1 LFLNKINNKISKD
14 AYNSLTKYYKE
25 VVMPFQINT
34 NLDALSAYNA
44 LAKVNAST
52 TKAQLKLATMKRINS
67 VADDTSGFR
76 VGKELEGENLRYQ
89 AQLGNISS
97 AKNWLATGE
106 SALIQVLDKLNQID
120 AKQQDALDPLK
131 NQNALAEDVRVL
143 GNEINNILSN
153 TTING
158 VDVLASAN
166 QSFGA
171 GTTLTVNIGAQV
183 GNNAATITALTAG
196 GTGNLTTS
204 INTFRDNIKNALG
217 YIGNRAQ
224 TFDSR
229 EEYITAA
236 KLNNTATI
244 SRFFDADMAME
255 QLNVTKGQI
264 GIQIGTA
271 MLSQVN
277 VAPQNLLSLFK

>member
-1 LFLNKINNKISKD
+1 
-14 AYNSLTKYYKE
+14 
-25 VVMPFQINT
+25 MPFQINT

-76 VGKELEGENLRYQ
+76 VGKELEAENLRYQ

-106 SALIQVLDKLNQID
+106 SALMQVLDKLNQID

-143 GNEINNILSN
+143 ANEIDNILQN

-158 VDVLASAN
+158 VNVLASAN
-166 QSFGA
+166 QNFGA
-171 GTTLTVNIGAQV
+171 GTTLTVNIGAQI
-183 GNNAATITALTAG
+183 GDNATTITALTAS
-196 GTGNLTTS
+196 GTGNLTTN
-204 INTFRDNIKNALG
+204 INTFRNNIKTSLG

-229 EEYITAA
+229 EEFITAA

-277 VAPQNLLSLFK
+277 VAPQSLLSLFR

>member
-1 LFLNKINNKISKD
+1 
-14 AYNSLTKYYKE
+14 
-25 VVMPFQINT
+25 MPFQINT

-44 LAKVNAST
+44 LAKVNAQT
-52 TKAQLKLATMKRINS
+52 TKAQLRLATMKRINS

-97 AKNWLATGE
+97 AKNWLSTGE
-106 SALIQVLDKLNQID
+106 SALMQVLDKLNQID

-131 NQNALAEDVRVL
+131 NQSAIQNDIVVLAD
-143 GNEINNILSN
+143 EINNILQN

-166 QSFGA
+166 QNFGA
-171 GTTLTVNIGAQV
+171 GTTLTVNIGLQL
-183 GNNAATITALTAG
+183 GNNTSDITALQNTSS
-196 GTGNLTTS
+196 NLTHNIT
-204 INTFRDNIKNALG
+204 TFRNNVKTALG

-229 EEYITAA
+229 EEFITAA
-236 KLNNTATI
+236 RTNNTATI
-244 SRFFDADMAME
+244 SRFFDADMALE

-271 MLSQVN
+271 QLAQLN
-277 VAPQNLLSLFK
+277 VAPQSLLALFR

>member
-1 LFLNKINNKISKD
+1 
-14 AYNSLTKYYKE
+14 
-25 VVMPFQINT
+25 MPFQINT

-44 LAKVNAST
+44 LAKVNAQT
-52 TKAQLKLATMKRINS
+52 TKAQLRLATMKRINS

-97 AKNWLATGE
+97 AKNWLSTGE
-106 SALIQVLDKLNQID
+106 SALMQVLDKLNQID

-131 NQNALAEDVRVL
+131 NQAAIQNDIVVLAD
-143 GNEINNILSN
+143 EINNILQN

-166 QSFGA
+166 QNFGA
-171 GTTLTVNIGAQV
+171 GTTLTVNIGLQL
-183 GNNAATITALTAG
+183 GNNTSDITALQNTSS
-196 GTGNLTTS
+196 NLTHNIT
-204 INTFRDNIKNALG
+204 TFRNNVKTALG

-229 EEYITAA
+229 EEFITAA
-236 KLNNTATI
+236 RTNNTATI
-244 SRFFDADMAME
+244 SRFFDADMALE

-271 MLSQVN
+271 QLAQLN
-277 VAPQNLLSLFK
+277 VAPQSLLALFR

>member
-1 LFLNKINNKISKD
+1 
-14 AYNSLTKYYKE
+14 
-25 VVMPFQINT
+25 MPFQINT

-143 GNEINNILSN
+143 GNEINNILQN

>member
-1 LFLNKINNKISKD
+1 
-14 AYNSLTKYYKE
+14 
-25 VVMPFQINT
+25 MPFQINT

-52 TKAQLKLATMKRINS
+52 AKAQLRLATMKRINS

-76 VGKELEGENLRYQ
+76 VGKELEAENLRYQ
-89 AQLGNISS
+89 AQLGNIAS
-97 AKNWLATGE
+97 AKNWLSTGE
-106 SALIQVLDKLNQID
+106 SALMQVLDKLNQID

-131 NQNALAEDVRVL
+131 NSTALANDVVVL
-143 GNEINNILSN
+143 ADEINNILTN

-158 VDVLASAN
+158 ANVLASAN

-171 GTTLTVNIGAQV
+171 GTTLTVNIGAEI
-183 GNNAATITALTAG
+183 GTFTAHITSLQNTSS
-196 GTGNLTTS
+196 NLTYSITS
-204 INTFRDNIKNALG
+204 FRDNIKTALG

-229 EEYITAA
+229 EEFITAA
-236 KLNNTATI
+236 KTNNTATI
-244 SRFFDADMAME
+244 SRFFDADMALE

-271 MLSQVN
+271 MLAQVN
-277 VAPQNLLSLFK
+277 VAPQSLLSLFR

>member
-1 LFLNKINNKISKD
+1 
-14 AYNSLTKYYKE
+14 
-25 VVMPFQINT
+25 MPFQINT

-52 TKAQLKLATMKRINS
+52 TKAQLRLATMKRINS

-76 VGKELEGENLRYQ
+76 VGKELEAENMKYQ

-106 SALIQVLDKLNQID
+106 SALMQVLDKLNQIESKQED
-120 AKQQDALDPLK
+120 AKDPLK
-131 NQNALAEDVRVL
+131 NAAALSEDVKVL
-143 GNEINNILSN
+143 AAEISNILSN
-153 TTING
+153 TKING

-171 GTTLTVNIGAQV
+171 GTTLTVNIGAQ
-183 GNNAATITALTAG
+183 I
-196 GTGNLTTS
+196 GTYSTTVTNLQTTTS
-204 INTFRDNIKNALG
+204 QANLSESITTFRDNVKTALG
-217 YIGNRAQ
+217 YIGNQTQ
-224 TFDSR
+224 TFESR

-236 KLNNTATI
+236 RANNNATI
-244 SRFFDADMAME
+244 SRFFDADMALE

-277 VAPQNLLSLFK
+277 VAPQSLLSLFR

>member
-1 LFLNKINNKISKD
+1 
-14 AYNSLTKYYKE
+14 
-25 VVMPFQINT
+25 MPFQINT

-44 LAKVNAST
+44 LAKVSSQTA
-52 TKAQLKLATMKRINS
+52 KAQLRLATMKRINS

-89 AQLGNISS
+89 AQLGNIAS
-97 AKNWLATGE
+97 AKNWLATAE

-131 NQNALAEDVRVL
+131 NTSAIANDVVVLA
-143 GNEINNILSN
+143 NEINNILTN

-158 VDVLASAN
+158 ANVLASAN
-166 QSFGA
+166 QNFGA
-171 GTTLTVNIGAQV
+171 GTTLTVNIGAEI
-183 GNNAATITALTAG
+183 GAFATHITNLQNT
-196 GTGNLTTS
+196 GTNLTYN
-204 INTFRDNIKNALG
+204 INSFRNNIKNALG

-229 EEYITAA
+229 EEFITAA
-236 KLNNTATI
+236 RFNNTATI
-244 SRFFDADMAME
+244 SRFFDADMAFE

-271 MLSQVN
+271 MLAQVN
-277 VAPQNLLSLFK
+277 VSPQSLLSLFR